1 MALKPDEKFVSD
13 SLVKYLGSDVVTYQE
28 GEDPP
33 DIYLTINGEK
43 IAVEITR
50 LSPVAFDENG
60 GMQNRNTQDIF
71 GVNLCNELDSKLKS
85 KVPPEID
92 LVLALHVPVDNPSK
106 YKKELFSLIE
116 SILAKELKVGS
127 KQTTSV
133 LGHKVDI
140 SFVPN
145 RSHSKKKIV
154 GAIVN
159 DNSNAHI
166 LTNAIA
172 IMTDRILEKDE
183 KCKQIPHTGAKW
195 LALLNDY
202 WLADSNTYSR
212 AIKAIS
218 KKHDFQKILLV
229 SDQGAVSELS
239 ET

>member
-1 MALKPDEKFVSD
+1 MPLKPDEQFVSD
-13 SLVKYLGSDVVTYQE
+13 SLVKYFGSDAVTSQE

-33 DIYLTINGEK
+33 DIYLTINGKK

-50 LSPVAFDENG
+50 LSPVSFDENG

-92 LVLALHVPVDNPSK
+92 VVLALHVPVNNPRR
-106 YKKELFSLIE
+106 YKKELFKLIE
-116 SILAKELKVGS
+116 SILDKEIKVGS
-127 KQTTSV
+127 RQTASV

-140 SFVPN
+140 NFVSN
-145 RSHSKKKIV
+145 RAHSKKKIV
-154 GAIVN
+154 GVIFN

-166 LTNAIA
+166 LSNAIT
-172 IMTDRILEKDE
+172 IMKDRILEKGQ
-183 KCKQIPHTGAKW
+183 KCKNILPSGTKW

-202 WLADSNTYSR
+202 WLADSDTYSQ
-212 AIKAIS
+212 AIKSIS
-218 KKHDFQKILLV
+218 TKHGFEKIFLV
-229 SDQGAVSELS
+229 SDHGAVSELA